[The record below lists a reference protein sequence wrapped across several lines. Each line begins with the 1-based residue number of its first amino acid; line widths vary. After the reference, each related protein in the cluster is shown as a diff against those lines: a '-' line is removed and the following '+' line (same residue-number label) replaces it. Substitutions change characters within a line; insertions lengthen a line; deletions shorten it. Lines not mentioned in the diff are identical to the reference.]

1 MKKILFAIAFVMM
14 MVIANAQSDGW
25 FKSNDG
31 GFMDRGD
38 SGSDPTIALPSAHGY
53 TDDQTTP
60 LGSGLIILGALG
72 AGYAVARRKREEQF
86 TVYGF
91 FNEPQAVNSKQ

>member
-25 FKSNDG
+25 FRSNDG
-31 GFMDRGD
+31 GFIDRGETP
-38 SGSDPTIALPSAHGY
+38 DPAISLPNAHGKI
-53 TDDQTTP
+53 DDQGTP

-72 AGYAVARRKREEQF
+72 AGYAVARRKRE
-86 TVYGF
+86 
-91 FNEPQAVNSKQ
+91 K

>member
-25 FKSNDG
+25 FRSNDG
-31 GFMDRGD
+31 DFMDRPTEP
-38 SGSDPTIALPSAHGY
+38 SDPTIALPTAHGY
-53 TDDQTTP
+53 NEDQTTP

-72 AGYAVARRKREEQF
+72 AGYAIAKRKR
-86 TVYGF
+86 
-91 FNEPQAVNSKQ
+91 

>member
-31 GFMDRGD
+31 GFMDRGG
-38 SGSDPTIALPSAHGY
+38 SGSDPTIALPSAHGEY
-53 TDDQTTP
+53 TDQGTSP

-72 AGYAVARRKREEQF
+72 AGYAVARRKREE
-86 TVYGF
+86 
-91 FNEPQAVNSKQ
+91 